1 MGYREKKANDESNT
15 SSNSQLTER
24 APRKTNISSRRRV
37 VIISILILLAV
48 VIGES
53 EAAVYIADNTFFVG
67 VVSESQIFNLTGRQL
82 TVTYSNITG
91 NYNSKNVT
99 EFKEILLSAISGP
112 GKLSIS
118 SLEFSSSLSSL
129 AFYKQQN
136 QIWKQDLTEINASQ
150 YLQNATYDHFN
161 LFYFYT
167 NGPNSYELISVG
179 RAGAYA
185 FIIIDTGINLSNY
198 KTLIDDEIQVMG
210 GNSASFL

>member
-136 QIWKQDLTEINASQ
+136 QIWKQNLTQFITTQ
-150 YLQNATYDHFN
+150 GLQNVTHDHFSV
-161 LFYFYT
+161 FYFST
-167 NGPNSYELISVG
+167 GGLNSYELISVG

-185 FIIIDTGINLSNY
+185 FVIIDTGTSLSSY
-198 KTLIDDEIQVMG
+198 KTLIDDEVRVMRE
-210 GNSASFL
+210 NSASFL